1 MTQDSLYDSRH
12 IFAIPNSIV
21 YVQSGVIRVYYYP
34 IDGKIGTESF
44 QNSSQLLTSF
54 SLVMYVE
61 VKEGHHLFIP
71 SGRLFIIQAVTQAT
85 VVISR
90 FLCGLQLKRQITSY
104 RQLYN
109 DNVSLIIDH

>member
-1 MTQDSLYDSRH
+1 MTPDSLYDSKH
-12 IFAIPNSIV
+12 VFAIPNSII

-34 IDGKIGTESF
+34 VDGKNSTESF
-44 QNSSQLLTSF
+44 QNSSQFLTSF

-61 VKEGHHLFIP
+61 VKEGQHLFIP
-71 SGRLFIIQAVTQAT
+71 SGRLFIIQAVTKST
-85 VVISR
+85 VIISR

-109 DNVSLIIDH
+109 DNVSFITDH